1 MTTAQ
6 PLVVRGLDVR
16 LDGRP
21 VLAGV
26 DLTVGSGE
34 LVALLGA
41 NGSGKSTLVKT
52 AVGLLPASGGT
63 VELFGTP
70 LSRFHDHARLG
81 YVPQRSGAA
90 PGVPATVTEVVLS
103 GRLSRRRLMTRPG
116 RADRAA
122 AERAIEQVGMAELS
136 RRPVAEL
143 SGGQHQRVLIARAL
157 AGEPELLVMDEPTAG
172 VDRHHTAAI
181 AELVGELTASG
192 TAVLL
197 VAHDLGPVEPYVDRA
212 VVLRDGHVV
221 YDGSCGGVR
230 DDMHHDHA
238 HHAHPKAVDPA
249 DVVPTKGVW

>member
-1 MTTAQ
+1 MTSAP
-6 PLVVRGLDVR
+6 PLAVRGLDVR
-16 LDGRP
+16 RDGRP

-52 AVGLLPASGGT
+52 AVGLLPASAGS

-70 LSRFHDHARLG
+70 LARFGDHGRLG
-81 YVPQRSGAA
+81 YVPQRSGAVT
-90 PGVPATVTEVVLS
+90 GVPATVAEVVLS
-103 GRLSRRRLMTRPG
+103 GRLARRHLWARPN

-122 AERAIEQVGMAELS
+122 AERAIEQVGMAELR

-157 AGEPELLVMDEPTAG
+157 ATDPDLLVMDEPTAG
-172 VDRHHTAAI
+172 VDRHHTQAI
-181 AELVGELTASG
+181 ADLVGELTAAG

-212 VVLRDGHVV
+212 VVLRDGQVM

-230 DDMHHDHA
+230 DEMHHDHA
-238 HHAHPKAVDPA
+238 HHRHPKVVDPA